1 MSVPFL
7 CHTVPFICLLC
18 EDNNREERSKLLSS
32 LKFPGY
38 DRPNMA
44 WHKISSSSKPHDLCM
59 FKSWGIRSFPLLR
72 IRHKVPPRIF
82 IDIKC
87 RPNTQGFFSHLS
99 TFCGS
104 FDWWVTHLI
113 HQKDCEQTVQGT
125 ERLGPVSEADFKL
138 PLGDWEFVNDSPPTR
153 KQKPWLVRSQP
164 QQH

>member
-1 MSVPFL
+1 MPVPFL
-7 CHTVPFICLLC
+7 CHTSPFICLLC

-32 LKFPGY
+32 LKFPRY
-38 DRPNMA
+38 DHPNMV

-87 RPNTQGFFSHLS
+87 CPNTRGFVSDPS
-99 TFCGS
+99 TFCGR

-113 HQKDCEQTVQGT
+113 HQKDCEQTLQGT

-138 PLGDWEFVNDSPPTR
+138 PLGDWEFVTDSPPKR
-153 KQKPWLVRSQP
+153 KQKPWLVR
-164 QQH
+164 